1 MLLFRDAVRGFVSNV
16 FLESKLNFPE
26 FPCAFTEMCNGGLR
40 EGPWKR
46 DEDSAGVRMFKY

>member
-26 FPCAFTEMCNGGLR
+26 FPCTFTEMCNGGLR

-46 DEDSAGVRMFKY
+46 DEDSAGVRMSKY